1 MNGKIR
7 LTPQQSTRMP
17 ELDSRNVTRFCPKCG
32 REIPLDRSECAYC
45 GNSGTFHAVPRPNGK
60 KLRTVILI
68 AMICLFLLA
77 FSLYLTRHTGLI

>member
-1 MNGKIR
+1 MNGKIH
-7 LTPQQSTRMP
+7 LTPQQSARMP

-60 KLRTVILI
+60 RLLTIFLV
-68 AMICLFLLA
+68 AVICLCLLA
-77 FSLYLTRHTGLI
+77 VTLYLTRNTGLI